1 MKQLSFFL
9 EFIFHPNQ
17 SCALYSNTQEEF
29 RVLQDVKHD
38 RVPPAL
44 PHSYIKLW
52 YIKLHQKKF

>member
-29 RVLQDVKHD
+29 RVLQDLKHD
-38 RVPPAL
+38 RVPPQLYKTVVYKTA
-44 PHSYIKLW
+44 S
-52 YIKLHQKKF
+52 KKILKNF